1 MTRTITPTQVLG
13 LTTLTAI
20 TAWLPLQTQ
29 AGPPFTVSGSAGGNP
44 AAPAIA
50 SDAGGNAIVV
60 WQAPDGDGNGI
71 FGRRFAADGSPLGAT
86 FPVNTSIVGDQQSP
100 LVRTDASGRY
110 VVSFATVASDGRTS
124 VHVRRYSAAGV
135 AIDIAP
141 IRLPLDVQVHSL
153 ALAADGTATF
163 AGIHQDFTTP
173 VYGPATVRVRRF
185 SFDGNAVGSEANL
198 GDASGFSGPPG
209 VCAHADGR
217 YAVAFRR
224 VDSGNDAVLERFGS
238 NGQSLGKTVFGN
250 LRSEGRGLKL
260 ACLRDGGYV
269 ASYTRSSV
277 GELAGEDILVQ
288 RFDAGGAVAGS
299 EFQANDQSSNGNTAD
314 LVADPDGGFGL
325 VWSNFVVLS
334 GDSDNPETYVT
345 HVLGRRYGAT
355 GMPLTPITRL
365 DSPVAPRL
373 SDFAAVTRN
382 NRNIAVTWMEGIG
395 TGYKRLDAVE
405 IIARQL
411 P

>member
-1 MTRTITPTQVLG
+1 MTRTITLAQLLG
-13 LTTLTAI
+13 LSTLTGI
-20 TAWLPLQTQ
+20 TALLPMRTQ
-29 AGPPFTVSGSAGGNP
+29 AGPPFTISGSGGGNA

-50 SDAGGNAIVV
+50 SDAGGNAIIV

-71 FGRRFAADGSPLGAT
+71 FGRRFAADGSPLGNA
-86 FPVNTSIVGDQQSP
+86 FPVNTSIAGDQQAP
-100 LVRTDASGRY
+100 LVRTDASGRFVISY
-110 VVSFATVASDGRTS
+110 TTAAGNGGSS
-124 VHVRRYSAAGV
+124 VHVRRYSAAGI
-135 AIDIAP
+135 AIDVAP
-141 IRLPLDVQVHSL
+141 IKLPLNVRLHNL

-163 AGIHQDFTTP
+163 VGIHQDVSTP

-185 SFDGNAVGSEANL
+185 TFDGSTVGAEANL
-198 GDASGFSGPPG
+198 GETSGFSGPPG
-209 VCAHADGR
+209 ICTHADGR

-224 VDSGNDAVLERFGS
+224 PDFDDNAILERFGS
-238 NGQSLGKTVFGN
+238 YGQSLGKTVFGN
-250 LRSEGRGLKL
+250 LRSDGRGLKL

-277 GELAGEDILVQ
+277 GELASEDILVQ
-288 RFDAGGAVAGS
+288 RFDANGATAGG
-299 EFQANDQSSNGNTAD
+299 EFQANDLSSNGNTAD

-345 HVLGRRYGAT
+345 HVLGRRYDAT
-355 GMPLTPITRL
+355 GTPLTPITQL
-365 DSPVAPRL
+365 DSPSAPRL
-373 SDFAAVTRN
+373 SDFAAATSN
-382 NRNIAVTWMEGIG
+382 TRNIAVTWMEGIG
-395 TGYKRLDAVE
+395 TGYKRLDATK